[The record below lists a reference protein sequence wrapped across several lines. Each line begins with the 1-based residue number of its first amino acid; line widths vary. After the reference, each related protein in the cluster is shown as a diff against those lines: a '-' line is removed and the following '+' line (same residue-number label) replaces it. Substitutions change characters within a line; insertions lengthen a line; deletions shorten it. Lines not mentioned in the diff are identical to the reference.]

1 MKKKQK
7 QKQKKN
13 IEHQRDRSGSVS
25 DKKYIWL
32 LKNKFNWSTD
42 FARQTYRKERTCN
55 GLLNKYKQI
64 EQVEFKFTC
73 LFLDQNSRHSATIC
87 MVSFVG
93 NVGFGL
99 EKGYHCE
106 LL

>member
-25 DKKYIWL
+25 VKKYIWL

-42 FARQTYRKERTCN
+42 FERQTFRKERNMQRTI
-55 GLLNKYKQI
+55 KQI
-64 EQVEFKFTC
+64 ET
-73 LFLDQNSRHSATIC
+73 NRTSWI
-87 MVSFVG
+87 
-93 NVGFGL
+93 
-99 EKGYHCE
+99 
-106 LL
+106 